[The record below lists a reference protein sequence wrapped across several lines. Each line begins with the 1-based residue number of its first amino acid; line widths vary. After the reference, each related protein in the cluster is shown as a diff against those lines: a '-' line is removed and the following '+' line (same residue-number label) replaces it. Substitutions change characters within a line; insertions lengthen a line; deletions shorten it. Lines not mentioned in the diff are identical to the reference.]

1 MISKFFINRP
11 IFAIVISLMISI
23 FGILSMMN
31 LPVAKYP
38 KVTPPQIRVSATYT
52 GANADTISTTV
63 ASVIERQLQG
73 VDGLSYISSSSNDN
87 GSYSLTAQYETDT
100 DDDMDMVNTQNRVSQ
115 VQSTLPAEVIQTGVT
130 VQKSTSS
137 VAMVFC
143 LVSPNSTYD
152 GTFLKN
158 YVTQYFMDALKS
170 VPGVGDVTEFGADY
184 AMRIWLDPMKMNI
197 LQVTPTDVVTAI
209 SNQNQQAAV
218 GSVGSQPSPDD
229 QTYQYTMRT
238 DGRLQTAEQ
247 FKNVIIR
254 TNSDGSMVRVGDIA
268 TVNLGQKTYDVS
280 SSYNGKNAA
289 GFQVSLTSDANAM
302 QTVDGVMKVLKDA
315 EKSFPSD
322 MEYKIVYDSTNFV
335 RASIK
340 EVIETF
346 FEALLLVALI
356 VYLFLQSGR
365 STLIPLIAV
374 PVSLLGTFAAF
385 SVLDFSINTLTLFA
399 MVLAIGL
406 LVDDAIVV
414 IEAVE
419 YEIKYNGKG
428 PKEATLI
435 AMQNVQNPV
444 IGVACVLCSVFI
456 PVGFL
461 SGMNGILYRQ
471 FAFTIAI
478 SVAIS
483 AFVALT
489 LTPALCAT
497 ILNVHKPNDNPKG
510 IYKFFQKFNDGF
522 DRLIAWYGLRLAHL
536 QLHMKWVVAFLI
548 VLCVATGAVFK
559 FMPTGFVPSE
569 DNGFVMVNATLPEG
583 TSQTQTKQMT
593 QKISNWLQSQPKVAS
608 VMDVTGYSILAGGV
622 KPNGLTIFLGMDD
635 WSQRKTKDLSV
646 DALIGKTMA
655 MGGQLPQAQVMALNP
670 PPIDGMGTS
679 SGFTIEIEDRGGHT
693 TAELNDV
700 AQKFIAAARQ
710 RPEIANVYTAFAADT
725 PSYQLDID
733 RDQVARQ
740 GVNISDLYTTLQ
752 AFYGSYQIN
761 DFTIF
766 GRNFKTIIQAA
777 PQFRGSIDENN
788 NLYVRNS
795 SNQLIPVSN
804 FVRPKMIGSAS
815 IINRFNDYPSI
826 EVQGS
831 PAGSSGDALKALQE
845 IAAQTL
851 PEGYSYEWSGMS
863 REEVKAGN
871 QTAYV
876 FALAILF
883 VFLVL
888 AALYESWKVP
898 FAVLLSIPAGVFGAT
913 VFSYIFGQENNLYF
927 QIGLLAVI
935 GLAAKNAILIIEYAK
950 VRVDER
956 GMDIVSAS
964 IEAAKIRL
972 RPIVMT
978 SLAFVIGCLPL
989 AVATGAGAASRVTMG
1004 IAVVFGTSIA
1014 TLFGVFLIPMMFI
1027 LVEGVGRG
1035 NKPLRNTSKSAV
1047 KRLKD
1052 AQ

>member
-23 FGILSMMN
+23 FGILSIVT
-31 LPVAKYP
+31 LPIAKYP

-137 VAMVFC
+137 VAMVFG
-143 LVSPNSTYD
+143 LVSPNGTYD
-152 GTFLKN
+152 NTFLKN

-197 LQVTPTDVVTAI
+197 LQVTPTDVITAI

-229 QTYQYTMRT
+229 QSYQYSMRT

-268 TVNLGQKTYDVS
+268 TVNLGQKNYDVS
-280 SSYNGKNAA
+280 SSLNGKNAA

-346 FEALLLVALI
+346 FESLALVALI

-374 PVSLLGTFAAF
+374 PVSLLGTFACF
-385 SVLDFSINTLTLFA
+385 KVLDFSINTLTLFA

-435 AMQNVQNPV
+435 AMQNVQSPV
-444 IGVACVLCSVFI
+444 IGVACVLCAVFI

-489 LTPALCAT
+489 LTPALCAS
-497 ILNVHKPNDNPKG
+497 ILNVHKPDDNPKG

-522 DRLIAWYGLRLAHL
+522 ERLIAWYGLRLAHL

-548 VLCVATGAVFK
+548 VLCVITGVVFK
-559 FMPTGFVPSE
+559 AMPTGFVPSE
-569 DNGFVMVNATLPEG
+569 DNGFIMVNATLPEG

-622 KPNGLTIFLGMDD
+622 KPNGVSIFLGMDD

-655 MGGQLPQAQVMALNP
+655 MGSQLPQAQVMALNP

-725 PSYQLDID
+725 PGYQLNID

-740 GVNISDLYTTLQ
+740 GVNISDLYATLQ

-777 PQFRGSIDENN
+777 PQFRDSIDENN
-788 NLYVRNS
+788 KLYVRNNK
-795 SNQLIPVSN
+795 NQLIPVSN
-804 FVRPKMIGSAS
+804 FIRPKMIGSAS

-845 IAAQTL
+845 VAAQTL
-851 PEGYSYEWSGMS
+851 PEGYTYEWSGMS

-876 FALAILF
+876 FALALLF

-898 FAVLLSIPAGVFGAT
+898 FAVLLCVPAGVFGAT

-972 RPIVMT
+972 RPIMMT

>member
-428 PKEATLI
+428 PKGATLI